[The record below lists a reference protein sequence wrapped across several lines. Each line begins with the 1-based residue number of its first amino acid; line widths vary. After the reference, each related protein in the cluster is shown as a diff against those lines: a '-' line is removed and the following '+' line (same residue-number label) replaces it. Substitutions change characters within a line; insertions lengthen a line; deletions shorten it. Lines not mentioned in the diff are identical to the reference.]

1 MNDIKTLVDQS
12 GLAWEEKG
20 PRHTSL
26 CCLSKGSQALCKSFA
41 IRGRVP
47 QETDPGEMLCSA

>member
-1 MNDIKTLVDQS
+1 MNGIKTLVDQS

-20 PRHTSL
+20 PWHTSL
-26 CCLSKGSQALCKSFA
+26 CCLSKDSQALYTGFA

-47 QETDPGEMLCSA
+47 